1 MIICRTPL
9 RISFFGGGTDYPV
22 WYREHGGKVLSTS
35 INKYNFITLRY
46 LPPFFDYKYRIRYY
60 KREEVNCLDD
70 IKHPAIRECLRYMG
84 IERGIDIVHHG
95 DLPAMSGLGS
105 SSSFTVGMLHSLHA
119 LTHSMPTKRELAVKA
134 IHIEQNILHE
144 QVGSQDQ
151 TAAAF
156 GGLNLIHFGGQQ
168 EVLVEPVILS
178 ASRLADLQKHLLLF
192 FTGLQRQAS
201 EIAAEQVKATPKKA
215 TELWRM
221 SEIVD
226 ESVRILVNVDQ
237 PITEL
242 GRLLDEQWQ
251 VKKQLSH
258 LISTNTIDQI
268 YETGIKAGAAG
279 GKLLGAGGGG
289 FMLFI
294 AEPERHA
301 AIREALGHLLCVPFR
316 FDTQGSQI
324 VYYAPFDD
332 ELA

>member
-9 RISFFGGGTDYPV
+9 RISLFGGGTDYPV

-35 INKYNFITLRY
+35 INKYSFITLRY

-60 KREEVNCLDD
+60 HREEVNCLDD
-70 IKHPAIRECLRYMG
+70 IKHPSIRECLRHMG
-84 IERGIDIVHHG
+84 VERGIDIVHHG

-105 SSSFTVGMLHSLHA
+105 SSSFTVGMLHALYA
-119 LTHSMPTKRELAVKA
+119 LTHRMPTKRELAINA
-134 IHIEQNILHE
+134 IRVEQDILKE

-156 GGLNLIHFGGQQ
+156 GGLNLIHFGGMQ
-168 EVLVEPVILS
+168 EFSVEPMILS
-178 ASRLADLQKHLLLF
+178 ASRLEELQQNMLLF

-201 EIAAEQVKATPKKA
+201 EIAVEQIRATPKKA
-215 TELWRM
+215 HELSRM
-221 SEIVD
+221 GELVDAAVNILINPQTPVAEI
-226 ESVRILVNVDQ
+226 
-237 PITEL
+237 

-251 VKKQLSH
+251 LKKSMSS
-258 LISTNTIDQI
+258 LISTQTIDQI
-268 YETGIKAGAAG
+268 YETGMRAGAHG

-294 AEPERHA
+294 APPEAHS
-301 AIREALGHLLCVPFR
+301 AIREALSHLLAVPFR

-332 ELA
+332 EHA

>member
-35 INKYNFITLRY
+35 INKYSFITLRY

-60 KREEVNCLDD
+60 KREEVNHLDE
-70 IKHPAIRECLRYMG
+70 IKHPSIRECVRHMG
-84 IERGIDIVHHG
+84 VARGVDVVHHG

-105 SSSFTVGMLHSLHA
+105 SSSFTVGMLHALYA
-119 LTHSMPTKRELAVKA
+119 LTHRMPTKRELGINA
-134 IHIEQNILHE
+134 IRIEQDVLGE

-151 TAAAF
+151 VAAAF

-168 EVLVEPVILS
+168 EFTVEPVILS
-178 ASRLADLQKHLLLF
+178 ASRLEELQQNMLLF

-201 EIAAEQVKATPKKA
+201 EIAVEQIKATPKKA
-215 TELWRM
+215 SELTRM
-221 SEIVD
+221 GEIVD
-226 ESVRILVNVDQ
+226 AAVSILINPAT
-237 PITEL
+237 PITEF

-251 VKKQLSH
+251 LKKQMSG
-258 LISTNTIDQI
+258 LISNQAIDDI
-268 YETGIKAGAAG
+268 YDAGIQAGAAG

-294 AEPERHA
+294 APPERHA
-301 AIREALGHLLCVPFR
+301 AIREALSHLLAVPFR

-332 ELA
+332 EHA

>member
-35 INKYNFITLRY
+35 INKYSFITLRY

-60 KREEVNCLDD
+60 KREEVNHLDE
-70 IKHPAIRECLRYMG
+70 IKHPSIRECVRHMG
-84 IERGIDIVHHG
+84 VERGIDVVHHG

-105 SSSFTVGMLHSLHA
+105 SSSFTVGMLHALYA
-119 LTHSMPTKRELAVKA
+119 LTHRMPTKRELAINA
-134 IHIEQNILHE
+134 IRIEQDVLGE

-168 EVLVEPVILS
+168 EFSVETVILS
-178 ASRLADLQKHLLLF
+178 AARLEELQQNMLLF

-201 EIAAEQVKATPKKA
+201 EIAVEQIKATPKKV
-215 TELWRM
+215 TELSRM
-221 SEIVD
+221 GELVD
-226 ESVRILVNVDQ
+226 AAVSILIN
-237 PITEL
+237 PETPMAEF
-242 GRLLDEQWQ
+242 GKLLDEQWQ
-251 VKKQLSH
+251 LKKQMSG
-258 LISTNTIDQI
+258 LISNQAIDDI
-268 YETGIKAGAAG
+268 YAAGIKAGASG

-294 AEPERHA
+294 APPERHA
-301 AIREALGHLLCVPFR
+301 AIREALGSLLAVPFR

-324 VYYAPFDD
+324 IYYAPFDD
-332 ELA
+332 EHA